1 MRPVLICLALC
12 ILSNVV
18 CADNNQLRDQ
28 ILASLANQPQ
38 KHFHFVQEKK
48 LSMLDKPLITE
59 GELLLDKDN
68 TVTWDIQKPY
78 TLRYILTPDTIR
90 EIDAQGER
98 TLQTG
103 QNPIAA
109 AMTEAMTSTFSGQ
122 WKDNASLATIAATGA
137 LNNWQLL
144 ITPQAAELQPLIK
157 TLSVTG
163 SEGVIASI
171 VIAESNGDTT
181 TIHLQPLSSQ

>member
-12 ILSNVV
+12 LLSNVV
-18 CADNNQLRDQ
+18 CADNNQLREQ
-28 ILASLANQPQ
+28 ILANLAKQSQ

-48 LSMLDKPLITE
+48 LAMLDKPLMTE

-78 TLRYILTPDTIR
+78 TLRYILTSDTIR

-98 TLQTG
+98 ALQTG

-109 AMTEAMTSTFSGQ
+109 AMTAR
-122 WKDNASLATIAATGA
+122 
-137 LNNWQLL
+137 
-144 ITPQAAELQPLIK
+144 
-157 TLSVTG
+157 
-163 SEGVIASI
+163 
-171 VIAESNGDTT
+171 
-181 TIHLQPLSSQ
+181 